1 MVRRIVALAL
11 SFALAGVASACDDSG
26 ADPAPADGGGGGETP
41 AILPATISAPLRAGA
56 SVRAL
61 DIPVG
66 HSHAGYLQSARL
78 GYRHPADDPKS
89 PFAGLF
95 PASRGIE
102 SPPAVR
108 VLALE
113 NGHGRLFFAKLD
125 VIFVTAELHAR
136 VVGLARESLGLELE
150 DALLLTASHT
160 HAGPCRFSGHS
171 VLTDFLANEP
181 PEGQEA
187 LVHGV
192 DSYSQESVDRMAGS
206 IVAAIEEA
214 IAAEVPATW
223 GWAAG
228 ENTTASSDRRC
239 QDDWLYGED
248 NIDRAV
254 TVLRVDDAA
263 TGKPISVLFHFA
275 FHGTVNGSDNR
286 ALSTDAP
293 GHAEYAV
300 EQLFPDPVVAIH
312 LQGTAGDVSPRG
324 DRAGHRGT
332 QRMQNVGADLASTVM
347 TLWTGIDASRAELK
361 LATLDRSIPLAH
373 SLLGYE
379 DGQFFEH
386 GGVLCNQF
394 ESECRSSRLP
404 EDALLC
410 LGVGTEGGGKYQTT
424 LTVARLDEL
433 AIMSMPGEATSEVG
447 RRLKALGAAQGFT
460 HTIVPGYAQNH
471 EGYILVEDDWWS
483 GGYEPT
489 ISFWGPKFA
498 DWAIA
503 QNGDLLGELL
513 TGEAPAKLPA
523 PRQDLTPRPYTP
535 FAATSS
541 PRAPAELEP
550 LPAQA
555 PRFTELRW
563 RFEGGDPALGNP
575 LVQLVHEDGTPVLHN
590 GWLPITSTRTGDLP
604 FLYESDPTYKAAPTA
619 TERTHTF
626 TFVYEL
632 PPELPLGTY
641 RLRAT
646 GRVKLGGQVQDFTLD
661 GSPFTVVP
669 GALPLD
675 VALVAEAG
683 GVRLSIT
690 PRWPA
695 ADPVW
700 APSPNDEWQ
709 IGRFRMLDRGFG
721 RGFVPVLGAVVTAAA
736 TVQSGADAPIPITLA
751 DNGLAA
757 PSQGGEPWAAGD
769 GPGLT
774 GVAAGLGAGL
784 YTVTVPAGAVEDAF
798 GNRNEATSVERTAP

>member
-1 MVRRIVALAL
+1 MVRRVVAAAL
-11 SFALAGVASACDDSG
+11 SFALLALAACDDGG
-26 ADPAPADGGGGGETP
+26 ADPAPAEGGSGGGAP
-41 AILPATISAPLRAGA
+41 AELPATIAAPLRAGA
-56 SVRAL
+56 AVRAL

-78 GYRHPADDPKS
+78 GYRHPPDDPKS

-95 PASRGIE
+95 PASRGVQ

-113 NGHGRLFFAKLD
+113 NGHGRLIFAKLD

-136 VVGLARESLGLELE
+136 VVGLAREALGVELQ

-171 VLTDFLANEP
+171 VLTDFLSNEP

-214 IAAEVPATW
+214 IAAEVPARW

-228 ENTTASSDRRC
+228 ENLTASSDRRC

-248 NIDRAV
+248 NIDRTM

-263 TGKPISVLFHFA
+263 SGKPISVLFHFA
-275 FHGTVNGSDNR
+275 IHGTVNGSDNR
-286 ALSTDAP
+286 ALSVDAP

-300 EQLFPDPVVAIH
+300 EALFPDPVVAIH

-324 DRAGHRGT
+324 DRAGHRGS
-332 QRMQNVGADLASTVM
+332 QRMQSVGADMAATVL
-347 TLWTGIDASRAELK
+347 TLWGGIDASRAEVK

-373 SLLGYE
+373 SLLGYGE
-379 DGQFFEH
+379 GEFFQH

-404 EDALLC
+404 EDSLLC

-433 AIMSMPGEATSEVG
+433 ALMSMPGEATSEVG
-447 RRLKALGAAQGFT
+447 RRLKALGAAAGFT
-460 HTIVPGYAQNH
+460 HTIVPAYAQNH

-503 QNGDLLGELL
+503 QNGDLLGELM

-523 PRQDLTPRPYTP
+523 PRQDLTPKPYTP
-535 FAATSS
+535 FAATDSA
-541 PRAPAELEP
+541 RAPATLEP
-550 LPAQA
+550 LPAEAQ
-555 PRFTELRW
+555 RFTELRW
-563 RFEGGDPALGNP
+563 RFEAGDPALGNP
-575 LVQLVHEDGTPVLHN
+575 LVQLVQADGAPVLRH
-590 GWLPITSTRTGDLP
+590 GWLPVTSTRTGELP

-619 TERTHTF
+619 TSRAHAF
-626 TFVYEL
+626 TFVYEI
-632 PPELPLGTY
+632 PADLPLGAY

-646 GRVKLGGQVQDFTLD
+646 GQVKLGGELQAYTIE
-661 GSPFTVVP
+661 STPFEVVP
-669 GALPLD
+669 GALSLD
-675 VALVAEAG
+675 LALAAEAG
-683 GVRLSIT
+683 ALRLAVT

-695 ADPVW
+695 YEPVW
-700 APSPNDEWQ
+700 APAPNDEWQ
-709 IGRFRMLDRGFG
+709 TGRFRMADRRFG
-721 RGFVPVLGAVVTAAA
+721 RGFVPAQAPIATATA
-736 TVQSGADAPIPITLA
+736 TVQAGAGALVPVTLA
-751 DNGLAA
+751 DNGVAA
-757 PSQGGEPWAAGD
+757 PSEDGQPWAPGQ
-769 GPGLT
+769 GPGLW
-774 GVAAGLGAGL
+774 GVAAGLGAGV
-784 YTVTVPAGAVEDAF
+784 YTVAVPAGAIEDSF
-798 GNRNEATSVERTAP
+798 GNRNEAISVELTAP